1 MKYKESKHAN
11 FSLSMH
17 FFIYNTYN
25 ISTYSYLKHVNHFGQ
40 YPKRSER
47 IQFPLKRNRF
57 FYTNYTLQ
65 KNYNIWHI
73 YFKDRTGTGWDISGK
88 RRKCRRYSCSK
99 ARSRYVK
106 TFVAYIQ
113 TGDDRIFRSKI
124 AFVSC
129 VRWEVV
135 RNEVPLNNLLQ
146 NCLA

>member
-1 MKYKESKHAN
+1 MLSVSIACGWFFQRILYNSSPEFMQLDQFQWNTRKAN
-11 FSLSMH
+11 MQISVCLCIFL
-17 FFIYNTYN
+17 YTYN

-106 TFVAYIQ
+106 TFVAYI
-113 TGDDRIFRSKI
+113 
-124 AFVSC
+124 
-129 VRWEVV
+129 
-135 RNEVPLNNLLQ
+135 
-146 NCLA
+146 